1 MAIPWLAVLQ
11 SVPWTDVISNA
22 PKLADG
28 ARKLWST
35 VGGNAAPQE
44 APVPPAQPVSSP
56 EAQAIA
62 TLEARALALESAVK
76 DLHGQMLS
84 SSELITALAEQN
96 AQLVSRLEIMRGRM
110 LWLGA
115 VGGVLALAALVG
127 LLLVFTRH
135 GGA

>member
-28 ARKLWST
+28 ARKLWNT
-35 VGGNAAPQE
+35 VGGNAAPQA
-44 APVPPAQPVSSP
+44 APVAPAEQVSSP

-62 TLEARALALESAVK
+62 TLEARAQALESAVK

-84 SSELITALAEQN
+84 SSELIKALAEQN

-115 VGGVLALAALVG
+115 TGAVLALIALVG